1 MSYPKTTVAD
11 AEYDELDVDDM
22 DFPLPEPPLIEPFT
36 LAPPAAKHELPRTG
50 GQSYDG
56 MQIVSDDSQY
66 KRWICLYPLYFDKSR
81 SVEKGRR
88 VPLVLAI
95 DSPHARQLSV
105 AVKEVGFNVCYEPNK
120 SHPSDFF
127 TPGRVRVQL
136 FNDAGMPMRQDIKTR
151 KELMRQVAVK
161 MNKVL
166 VPRDREPTLQD
177 LISSGAMPVLPGMQ
191 PPSLSP
197 TNMDDSF
204 AEASG
209 SGTTAATLTKAAAK
223 KAGKAKKK
231 GKAKNLV

>member
-11 AEYDELDVDDM
+11 ADYDELDVDDM
-22 DFPLPEPPLIEPFT
+22 DFPLPEPPLIEPFA
-36 LAPPAAKHELPRTG
+36 LAPPLPAAEPEGIRI

-66 KRWICLYPLYFDKSR
+66 KRWVCLYPLYFDKSR
-81 SVEKGRR
+81 SIEKGRR
-88 VPLVLAI
+88 VPRTLAV

-105 AVKEVGFNVCYEPNK
+105 AAKEVGFNVCYEPNK

-136 FNDAGMPMRQDIKTR
+136 FNDAGLPTRQDIKTR
-151 KELMRQVAVK
+151 KELMRKVAAK
-161 MNKVL
+161 MDKVL

-177 LISSGAMPVLPGMQ
+177 LISSGSMPMLPGMP
-191 PPSLSP
+191 PPSQSP
-197 TNMDDSF
+197 VSTEGAL
-204 AEASG
+204 AEVSG
-209 SGTTAATLTKAAAK
+209 SGTTATSAKAAAK